1 MKNWK
6 WTWVALAVVLYLSN
20 DVSMRMVAVNVNFIA
35 GSIVQALPLVLISG
49 LGLARERGDGA
60 HWKNYSILGRI
71 LLYGTMQVLMG
82 NVLYFLAMRFGGLS
96 IASPTV
102 QSQAIWAVI
111 LGAVLLR
118 ETISRNGWAGVVCFA
133 AGIAM
138 ITYFK
143 AQNTIIASGWQWG
156 VLFGIL
162 AGLSWSSG
170 SVIQKTLFKQQV
182 SQNTIFFYG
191 TLFGIVLLTVL
202 GLGTDPSGFMQS
214 LASPA
219 TYKML
224 VPGLFSSIA
233 TWCFAKAL
241 RQIPVST
248 IIPILSVNILFN
260 TIIGALGW
268 GEYVNTGTIAGL
280 LIAFVGILLSQNIRL
295 GRSIKGYKEEAI

>member
-6 WTWVALAVVLYLSN
+6 WTWIALAVVLYLSN

-35 GSIVQALPLVLISG
+35 GSIVQALPLVLISL
-49 LGLARERGDGA
+49 LGMTREKGGGA
-60 HWKNYSILGRI
+60 YWKSRSILYRI
-71 LLYGTMQVLMG
+71 LLYGTVQVLMG

-102 QSQAIWAVI
+102 QSQAIWAVV

-118 ETISRNGWAGVVCFA
+118 EHISPKGWAGVVCFA

-143 AQNTIIASGWQWG
+143 SQGVVTLGWQWG

-162 AGLSWSSG
+162 AGLSWASG

-191 TLFGIVLLTVL
+191 TLFGIVLLTIL
-202 GLGTDPSGFMQS
+202 GLSTDPMGFLGS
-214 LASPA
+214 LATPD

-224 VPGLFSSIA
+224 LPGLFSSIA
-233 TWCFAKAL
+233 TWCFARAL

-248 IIPILSVNILFN
+248 IIPILSVNIIFN

-268 GEYVNTGTIAGL
+268 KEYVNTGTIAGL
-280 LIAFVGILLSQNIRL
+280 LIAFMGILLSQNIRL
-295 GRSIKGYKEEAI
+295 GRNIKSHKEEAI